1 MIMIIITITIIL
13 SLSSVDTGISKP
25 TTLDKSHKIRIAS
38 SKISLKQSQPYGA
51 KISTDGDECMVP

>member
-25 TTLDKSHKIRIAS
+25 TTLDKSHKIRIVS
-38 SKISLKQSQPYGA
+38 SKISLKQSQP
-51 KISTDGDECMVP
+51 